1 MNIEHREEAHEVSV
15 SAANAINTI
24 FENNKRRPI
33 LFLTSGGSSFDVLGH
48 VVIPAGSK
56 ISVGVLD
63 ERYSIDPTVNNFI
76 QFKKTQFF
84 QRSEN
89 LFEHIL
95 DTSVQENESLDS
107 FSDRYEAMLR
117 AWMVENH
124 NGVIVAT
131 IGMGPDGHVSGMMP
145 FPEDSSRFE
154 TLFNDGHK
162 LVIGYD
168 AGKKNQYGERATTT
182 LEFMRRIHYGIG
194 YIVGENKKDAW
205 NRVIAEKGSLAETP
219 ARILREMEDVRVFTD
234 L

>member
-1 MNIEHREEAHEVSV
+1 MNIEHRERAHEISA

-24 FENNKRRPI
+24 FENNKRNPI
-33 LFLTSGGSSFDVLGH
+33 LFLTSGGSSFDVLEH
-48 VVIPAGSK
+48 VVIPVGSK

-63 ERYSIDPTVNNFI
+63 ERYSANPTVNNFI
-76 QFKKTQFF
+76 QFKNTQFF

-107 FSDRYEAMLR
+107 FSDRYEAMLQT
-117 AWMVENH
+117 WMVENH

-154 TLFNDGHK
+154 ALFNGHK

-168 AGKKNQYGERATTT
+168 AGKKNQFGERATTT